1 VATRKSRS
9 EVNSALQRFRF
20 AATGRW
26 AVSIRTY
33 VAIVFP
39 FGFLTSIERE
49 QILNPGPLSES
60 ALIALGGEL
69 ACALFIYVT
78 QALLLGNRTRELVA
92 LWRCV
97 FLWFGAGLV
106 RGVFTALNAYWG
118 FDRDYDFGIRIP
130 SAFFYTGSAM
140 VLAAF
145 YFGTIERKRIQSRAL
160 STLGTFLEQDEA
172 QLAQIARERR
182 LKAIEV
188 IEVELLPKVS
198 QLKNGIKNVLTA
210 RIPNESQEIDK
221 GELEKLYNQS
231 RDLASSLDDQKRS
244 YDDLP
249 ERVNSIVSG
258 GKSSSYISTILP
270 KVISIRVTFVV
281 IIVGSFSGQ
290 FARNGL
296 DGVLAGF
303 LGAIAITLYL
313 LPISQLIKRNL
324 GPYRLLI
331 FLAYVGAFAVQAG
344 YNVIQPKIGI
354 ILDFPFPPWYSGIK
368 TTYGVF
374 IASIIAT
381 LIIEVQGRFEGE
393 IEKGS
398 DLIQK
403 VDDLNARADLLEISV
418 FEGRY
423 GTLQGKITGV
433 TMALHLMA
441 SMNNITI
448 ERKSELLSGANDLL
462 SESLSEIEK
471 LKAHQ

>member
-1 VATRKSRS
+1 VATRKSSS

-49 QILNPGPLSES
+49 QLLNPGPLSQS

-69 ACALFIYVT
+69 ACALFVFVT

-97 FLWFGAGLV
+97 FLWFGAGVV
-106 RGVFTALNAYWG
+106 RGTFTALNAFWG
-118 FDRDYDFGIRIP
+118 FDRDYDFGVRIP
-130 SAFFYTGSAM
+130 AALFFTGSAM
-140 VLAAF
+140 ALSAF

-160 STLGTFLEQDEA
+160 FTLGTFLEQDEA
-172 QLAQIARERR
+172 QLAQIAVERR

-198 QLKNGIKNVLTA
+198 QLKNGIKSVLLTT
-210 RIPNESQEIDK
+210 PPDESQEIDK
-221 GELEKLYNQS
+221 DELEILYNQS
-231 RDLASSLDDQKRS
+231 RDLASALDDQKQS
-244 YDDLP
+244 YDNLP
-249 ERVNSIVSG
+249 ERLNSSVSREN
-258 GKSSSYISTILP
+258 SSSYISAILP
-270 KVISIRVTFVV
+270 KVISIRVTFLV
-281 IIVGSFSGQ
+281 IIIGSFSGQ

-296 DGVLAGF
+296 EGLIAGF
-303 LGAIAITLYL
+303 LGAIIITSYL

-324 GPYRLLI
+324 GPYKVLI
-331 FLAYVGAFAVQAG
+331 FLAYLGAFVVQAG

-381 LIIEVQGRFEGE
+381 LIIEVQGKFESE
-393 IEKGS
+393 IERGS

-403 VDDLNARADLLEISV
+403 VDDLNTRAELLEMSV

-441 SMNNITI
+441 SMNNITV